1 MEVTKVQFADQAL
14 EVKSLV
20 DETGLKWFL
29 AKPFAKILG
38 YSNAP
43 NAINKFVTQ
52 NNRKTFDEMRS
63 PRREETFIM
72 SSNKS
77 SDDETKSS
85 DDEMK
90 APRFEELDVMSS
102 IHPQSKFINEAG
114 LFELIQ
120 SSSMPKAKEFKQ
132 WVNSDLLPK
141 LAKTGEYNMALNA
154 PKPIVQQM
162 DAIHQVTHDGE
173 QSQWTMDLMKK
184 CFELQQEAANA
195 KQEATICKLELIK
208 KDHEIAN
215 KTNAHNSELI
225 IIDTKHK
232 LHVEE
237 LMHNYERQLAQYE
250 QQIQK
255 SRETA
260 KIATMAVNVTM
271 TQFGVSALLANDN
284 IAQNKELR
292 SSLTS
297 VSDRVIPEMSTRP
310 EKEQYASCYR
320 YYVNGKDRY
329 RITRNQLGEID
340 IRDRAMRMYNE
351 NPSKIPKLLNKYPWA
366 VKAEKF
372 HQVKC
377 PNAISLW
384 VKIREYPEKMYGLRF
399 TNNAKTE
406 IEFLDED
413 ELRQKYRADMMMT
426 NKNLLSR
433 QTEIANFQKL
443 AFKNEDDA
451 VVRCFV
457 EPSVRQQNIIDQIQM
472 TTDSIKSET
481 IPTDDIKTYD
491 NAHDVYTNK
500 DIMKQICE
508 YKYNNFSGFN
518 VINQFN
524 NALEQ

>member
-1 MEVTKVQFADQAL
+1 
-14 EVKSLV
+14 
-20 DETGLKWFL
+20 L
-29 AKPFAKILG
+29 ANPFARILG

-43 NAINKFVTQ
+43 NAINKFVAQ
-52 NNRKTFDEMRS
+52 NNQKTFDEMRS
-63 PRREETFIM
+63 HRREETSIM

-77 SDDETKSS
+77 SDDE
-85 DDEMK
+85 MRG
-90 APRFEELDVMSS
+90 PRREKLDVTSS
-102 IHPQSKFINEAG
+102 IQPLSKFINEAG

-132 WVNSDLLPK
+132 WVSNDLLPK

-173 QSQWTMDLMKK
+173 QAQWTMDLMKK

-195 KQEATICKLELIK
+195 KHEATICKLELIK

-232 LHVEE
+232 LRVEE

-271 TQFGVSALLANDN
+271 TQFGVSALLAKDN

-340 IRDRAMRMYNE
+340 IRDRAMRTYNE
-351 NPSKIPKLLNKYPWA
+351 NPSKIPKFVNNKYPWA
-366 VKAEKF
+366 IKAEKF

-413 ELRQKYRADMMMT
+413 ELRQKYRDDVMMT

-433 QTEIANFQKL
+433 QTEIANFKKL

-451 VVRCFV
+451 VIRCFV

-472 TTDSIKSET
+472 TANNIKSET
-481 IPTDDIKTYD
+481 IPIDDMKTYD
-491 NAHDVYTNK
+491 NAHNVYTDK
-500 DIMKQICE
+500 DIIKQICE
-508 YKYNNFSGFN
+508 YKYNNFSGLN

-524 NALEQ
+524 TTKCLEQ